1 MLIFELVALLI
12 PIDSPLIRGL
22 RSLVSYRVSEV
33 NVVSFD
39 GFKLIQFTEIGD
51 MLLVFEK
58 FVGHMGLKV

>member
-58 FVGHMGLKV
+58 FVGHMWLKV

>member
-1 MLIFELVALLI
+1 MLIFKFVVLLI
-12 PIDSPLIRGL
+12 PIGSPLIRGL

-33 NVVSFD
+33 DVVSFD
-39 GFKLIQFTEIGD
+39 GFKLIYLTEISD